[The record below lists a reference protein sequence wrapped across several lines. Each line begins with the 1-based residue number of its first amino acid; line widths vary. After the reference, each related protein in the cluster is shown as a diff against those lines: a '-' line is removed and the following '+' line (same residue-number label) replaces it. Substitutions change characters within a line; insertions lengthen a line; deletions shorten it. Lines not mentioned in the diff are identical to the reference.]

1 MYCQC
6 PLNVMFLLSRV
17 KPEDDDAKT
26 ASIGLGDLEANRES
40 RDIFSRERV
49 WRNRTTILQSSGKT
63 FSKTVTA
70 ILGSIKAR
78 EDGRAM
84 AGRQPGAL
92 NPAMAPPPPGY
103 VAV

>member
-49 WRNRTTILQSSGKT
+49 WRNRTTILQG
-63 FSKTVTA
+63 
-70 ILGSIKAR
+70 GNSIEKNLA
-78 EDGRAM
+78 
-84 AGRQPGAL
+84 
-92 NPAMAPPPPGY
+92 
-103 VAV
+103 

>member
-1 MYCQC
+1 
-6 PLNVMFLLSRV
+6 MFLLSRV

-70 ILGSIKAR
+70 IPGSIKAR
-78 EDGRAM
+78 EDGRAIM
-84 AGRQPGAL
+84 AGRMQPGAL